1 MILSVDMWPLL
12 HLAGEKEAMKII
24 KEVGFDG
31 VDYPLFAHNPEE
43 YAHTPHACVLGE
55 DYRERAAQ
63 TKEWLD
69 LHGLVCVQTHAP
81 FVGLSYNSP
90 MNVSC
95 PEYADIVRSI
105 EYSSLI
111 GAKQI
116 VIHGIKGKF
125 TWDHTAFNI
134 KYYKSFE
141 PFAKQFGI
149 QIAVENLGSVFYTPE
164 LFNAVLDGLDPE
176 WFVGLVDVGHV
187 NAHSPGVSPDAF
199 IRKVRPGRIKGL
211 HLHDNDG
218 GSDQHLMPYLGTI
231 RWDYV
236 MEALA
241 EVGYDGDLTLEIGP
255 SLYKVHDPDILP
267 DMLRFAATAARRMK
281 EQLETARREMR

>member
-31 VDYPLFAHNPEE
+31 VDYPLFVHD
-43 YAHTPHACVLGE
+43 PHSPYACVLGE

-69 LHGLVCVQTHAP
+69 LNGLVCVQTHAP
-81 FVGLSYNSP
+81 FIGMSYKSP
-90 MNVSC
+90 MDVSFQ
-95 PEYADIVRSI
+95 EYANIVRSI
-105 EYSSLI
+105 EYSSII
-111 GAKQI
+111 GAKHI

-125 TWDHTAFNI
+125 TWDNTALNI

-141 PFAKQFGI
+141 PYAKEFGV

-164 LFNAVLDGLDPE
+164 LFNAVLDELDPE

-187 NAHSPGVSPDAF
+187 NAHSPGVSPDSF

-241 EVGYDGDLTLEIGP
+241 DVGYDGDLTLEIGP
-255 SLYKVHDPDILP
+255 SLYKVHDPAILP
-267 DMLRFAATAARRMK
+267 DMFKFAAAAARKMK
-281 EQLETARREMR
+281 EQLEAARREMK